1 MATENQ
7 QVQIPGYL
15 RISKV
20 IAYILYA
27 WVLIGVITLTLR
39 VFLLAFS
46 ANASTPFVEFIYK
59 TSADYLN
66 PFRGIFPSKPVGET
80 GYFDV
85 AAMFAIIIYLFVMWG
100 FSSLISYVQY
110 KIDLSR
116 KEQEKQIRL
125 AAASKSQS
133 QRTNQPARRV

>member
-1 MATENQ
+1 MSTNDNKVE
-7 QVQIPGYL
+7 IPAYL

-27 WVLIGVITLTLR
+27 WVIIGVISLTLR

-46 ANASTPFVEFIYK
+46 ANPSTPFVKFVYN

-66 PFRGIFPSKPVGET
+66 PFRGIFPTKPIGET

-100 FSSLISYVQY
+100 FSSLINYLQY

-116 KEQEKQIRL
+116 KEQEKQIYL
-125 AAASKSQS
+125 ASKTT
-133 QRTNQPARRV
+133 RTTNRNKA

>member
-1 MATENQ
+1 MATDSQ

-15 RISKV
+15 RISKI

-46 ANASTPFVEFIYK
+46 ANPSTPFVEFIYK

-66 PFRGIFPSKPVGET
+66 PFNHYLSVHHVG
-80 GYFDV
+80 
-85 AAMFAIIIYLFVMWG
+85 LFITYQ
-100 FSSLISYVQY
+100 LLAVQ
-110 KIDLSR
+110 D
-116 KEQEKQIRL
+116 
-125 AAASKSQS
+125 
-133 QRTNQPARRV
+133 

>member
-7 QVQIPGYL
+7 QIQIPGYL

-20 IAYILYA
+20 IAYILYV

-39 VFLLAFS
+39 VFLLVFS
-46 ANASTPFVEFIYK
+46 ANPSTPFVEFIYK
-59 TSADYLN
+59 TSTDYLN

-100 FSSLISYVQY
+100 FSSLIHYLQY
-110 KIDLSR
+110 KIDLAR
-116 KEQEKQIRL
+116 KEQEKQIYL
-125 AAASKSQS
+125 AVKQS
-133 QRTNQPARRV
+133 PKTTQATRRA